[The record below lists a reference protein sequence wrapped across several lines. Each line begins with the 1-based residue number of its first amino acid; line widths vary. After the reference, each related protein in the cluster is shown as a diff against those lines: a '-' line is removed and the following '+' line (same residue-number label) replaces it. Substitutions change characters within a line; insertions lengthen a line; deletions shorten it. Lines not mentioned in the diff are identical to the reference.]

1 MNQLSQLFYKGL
13 FITIQQGEVST
24 IQLRYGPNDVDCV
37 SLVEILSIDYSGS
50 STAKAEVSVNDSSLS
65 AVKTK
70 ALINAL
76 QVALQLLPDFNLIVR
91 IKERYFQDAA

>member
-1 MNQLSQLFYKGL
+1 MNQLSQLSYRGV
-13 FITIQQGEVST
+13 FITIQEGDIST

-37 SLVEILSIDYSGS
+37 SLVEIPSNYSGI
-50 STAKAEVSVNDSSLS
+50 STARVEVSVNDSSLN

-76 QVALQLLPDFNLIVR
+76 QVALQLLPDFNLIIR
-91 IKERYFQDAA
+91 IKERYFNVAA